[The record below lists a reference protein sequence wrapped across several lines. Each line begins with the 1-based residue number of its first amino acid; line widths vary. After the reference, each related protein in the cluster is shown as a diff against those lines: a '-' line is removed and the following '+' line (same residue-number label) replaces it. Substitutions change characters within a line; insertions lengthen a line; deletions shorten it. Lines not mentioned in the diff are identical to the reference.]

1 VTIELD
7 SIAEA
12 VAAVGAG
19 SAVIVV
25 DDQDAATGGSLVFP
39 AELATP
45 ALIAFMIRYT
55 SGFVQAPITEPV
67 ADRLNL
73 PRLDSR
79 NHDYRGGT
87 HTVTVDTREG
97 VSTASRPAT
106 ARAPSASWPIRPPGR
121 RTSPARA
128 TSCRYARRPVAC
140 RVAPARWK
148 PRWTSP
154 CSPDYHPPES

>member
-45 ALIAFMIRYT
+45 ALI
-55 SGFVQAPITEPV
+55 G
-67 ADRLNL
+67 
-73 PRLDSR
+73 
-79 NHDYRGGT
+79 
-87 HTVTVDTREG
+87 
-97 VSTASRPAT
+97 
-106 ARAPSASWPIRPPGR
+106 
-121 RTSPARA
+121 
-128 TSCRYARRPVAC
+128 
-140 RVAPARWK
+140 
-148 PRWTSP
+148 
-154 CSPDYHPPES
+154 